1 MAREVSTDFLR
12 IDLTDGKTRK
22 VISACQSDTIQ
33 RTLHFL
39 VVNAGKPLD
48 LTNLFYA
55 EIIVKRTDGTYL
67 DNACVIDGNDIQYT
81 LKSTDVAVIGENEAH
96 LLLSFKDGTVK
107 ETPTFYLN
115 VFSTFYNPSAIQ
127 SQSEYTALV
136 NKVLDAQEAANDAL
150 ESKNAAIAAATDAA
164 DSADE
169 AGSYVETV
177 SLYTSEAGRHA
188 STAENYAS
196 EAESILASASD
207 VASEVEAVSE
217 YMSTTSE
224 YLESASEYASEAQS
238 YASDVG
244 GYIASA
250 SEYASTAASEAD
262 KGSGYITSLS
272 TTGDEY
278 ISSLSSMASEYAST
292 EVGYLTSTSEYASAA
307 ASEASVAN
315 SCAIVA
321 EAAAVT
327 NSQEI
332 AVIKNDISWYG
343 TCPTAASTQTKVV
356 TTTDTKFSLVTG
368 AKVSVKF
375 TYNNTHATPQ
385 LNVDGKG
392 AKAIKAYGATNPTL
406 FWNAGDVVEFIYDGT
421 NWIMGASLGQL
432 YSALSEK
439 VNTSDIVNNLTSTAT
454 NKPLSAA
461 QGKAINDRFLFND
474 LIASNASETVNIK
487 SNKLYLVAAH
497 TTGDTKVRIG
507 ILSTVYGIHFSN
519 LIGESNIYLNYS
531 LSGTTATFYNKESLT
546 IGLSITE
553 L

>member
-150 ESKNAAIAAATDAA
+150 ESKNAAEAAAADAA

-177 SLYTSEAGRHA
+177 SLYTSEAGSHA

-196 EAESILASASD
+196 EAGSYLASASNI
-207 VASEVEAVSE
+207 ASEVEAVSE

-224 YLESASEYASEAQS
+224 YMESASEYASEAQS
-238 YASDVG
+238 HASDVG

-250 SEYASTAASEAD
+250 SEYASTAASEAAV
-262 KGSGYITSLS
+262 GANYV
-272 TTGDEY
+272 
-278 ISSLSSMASEYAST
+278 SEMQDYM
-292 EVGYLTSTSEYASAA
+292 TSTSEYESSA
-307 ASEASVAN
+307 ASEASFAS
-315 SCAIVA
+315 SCAAVA
-321 EAAAVT
+321 EAAAYNNT
-327 NSQEI
+327 QEI
-332 AVIKNDISWYG
+332 SVIKNDVPWYG

-385 LNVDGKG
+385 LNVDGTG
-392 AKAIKAYGATNPTL
+392 AKAIKAYSTTTPTL
-406 FWNAGDVVEFIYDGT
+406 FWKAGDVVDFVYDGT
-421 NWIMGASLGQL
+421 NWIVKATQGEIEQIM
-432 YSALSEK
+432 
-439 VNTSDIVNNLTSTAT
+439 SDLAQFKDGEYIISST
-454 NKPLSAA
+454 
-461 QGKAINDRFLFND
+461 GDFND
-474 LIASNASETVNIK
+474 YPASGFHTIYPSAGTLSQWSNTPPDPSK
-487 SNKLYLVAAH
+487 SPGMLFVFCAAKNSAGGSGYVMQIWTPWAGGTMYTRTRWGGTWQNWYKLQY
-497 TTGDTKVRIG
+497 T
-507 ILSTVYGIHFSN
+507 S
-519 LIGESNIYLNYS
+519 
-531 LSGTTATFYNKESLT
+531 
-546 IGLSITE
+546 
-553 L
+553 

>member
-136 NKVLDAQEAANDAL
+136 NKVLDAQEAANEAL
-150 ESKNAAIAAATDAA
+150 ESKNAAEAAAADAA

-169 AGSYVETV
+169 AGTYVETV
-177 SLYTSEAGRHA
+177 SLYTSEAGSHA
-188 STAENYAS
+188 STAEAYAS
-196 EAESILASASD
+196 EAGSYLASASN

-224 YLESASEYASEAQS
+224 YLESASEYASEAGS
-238 YASDVG
+238 YAAQTG
-244 GYIASA
+244 NYIASA

-292 EVGYLTSTSEYASAA
+292 EAGYLTSTSEYTSAA

-321 EAAAVT
+321 QAAAT
-327 NSQEI
+327 DNAQEI
-332 AVIKNDISWYG
+332 SVIKNDVSWYG
-343 TCPTAASTQTKVV
+343 TCPTAPSTQVKVA
-356 TTTDTKFSLVTG
+356 TTNDSKFSLVEG
-368 AKVSVKF
+368 AKVAIKF
-375 TYNNTHATPQ
+375 TYDNTHATPQ
-385 LNVDGKG
+385 LNVDGTG
-392 AKAIKAYGATNPTL
+392 AKAIKAYGTTTPTL
-406 FWNAGDVVEFIYDGT
+406 FWKAGDVVEFVYDGN
-421 NWIMGASLGQL
+421 NWILKVSTGVVEQIRSNTNDIQT
-432 YSALSEK
+432 LS
-439 VNTSDIVNNLTSTAT
+439 NIFSTAAGTINAQTVEICGKLLTFSLQVSLNSNVSAYTDFINIAT
-454 NKPLSAA
+454 NYKPLNN
-461 QGKAINDRFLFND
+461 QPNLP
-474 LIASNASETVNIK
+474 TV
-487 SNKLYLVAAH
+487 VF
-497 TTGDTKVRIG
+497 TTGS
-507 ILSTVYGIHFSN
+507 STTQAI
-519 LIGESNIYLNYS
+519 SNINS
-531 LSGTTATFYNKESLT
+531 TTSAIRCNLALQTGYTYT
-546 IGLSITE
+546 IHGSYFIA
-553 L
+553 

>member
-1 MAREVSTDFLR
+1 MAREVSSDFLR

-67 DNACVIDGNDIQYT
+67 DNACVIDGNDIQYV

-177 SLYTSEAGRHA
+177 SLYTSEAGSHA

-238 YASDVG
+238 HASDVAE
-244 GYIASA
+244 YIASA
-250 SEYASTAASEAD
+250 SEYASTAASEAAV
-262 KGSGYITSLS
+262 GANYV
-272 TTGDEY
+272 
-278 ISSLSSMASEYAST
+278 SEVQDYM
-292 EVGYLTSTSEYASAA
+292 TSTSEYEASA
-307 ASEASVAN
+307 ASEASFAS
-315 SCAIVA
+315 SCAAVA
-321 EAAAVT
+321 EAAAYNNT
-327 NSQEI
+327 QEI
-332 AVIKNDISWYG
+332 SVIKNDVPWYG
-343 TCPTAASTQTKVV
+343 TCPTAASTQVKVA
-356 TTTDTKFSLVTG
+356 TTNDSKFSLVEG
-368 AKVSVKF
+368 AKVAIKF
-375 TYNNTHATPQ
+375 TYDNTHATPQ

-392 AKAIKAYGATNPTL
+392 AKAIKAYGTTTPTL

-421 NWIMGASLGQL
+421 NWIMGASLSQI
-432 YSALSEK
+432 YSALSGK

-461 QGKAINDRFLFND
+461 QGKAINDRFVFNT
-474 LIASNASETVNIK
+474 LITSNQSTAVTIK
-487 SNKLYLVAAH
+487 SNKVYLVCSH
-497 TTGDTKVRIG
+497 GLGDKYTIG
-507 ILSTVYGIHFSN
+507 ILSTTYNIHFSVIKN
-519 LIGESNIYLNYS
+519 DGSDYLNWNC
-531 LSGTTATFYNKESLT
+531 SGNSVTFVNLDGNT
-546 IGLSITE
+546 VCLSITE
-553 L
+553 M

>member
-39 VVNAGKPLD
+39 VVNAGRPLD

-115 VFSTFYNPSAIQ
+115 VFSTFYNAAAIQ

-150 ESKNAAIAAATDAA
+150 ESKNAAEAAAADAA

-169 AGSYVETV
+169 AGTYVETV
-177 SLYTSEAGRHA
+177 SLYTSEAGSHA
-188 STAENYAS
+188 STAEFYAS
-196 EAESILASASD
+196 EAGSYLASASN

-224 YLESASEYASEAQS
+224 YLESTSEYASEAQS
-238 YASDVG
+238 HASDVG

-278 ISSLSSMASEYAST
+278 ISSLSSMASEYSST
-292 EVGYLTSTSEYASAA
+292 EAGYLSSTSEYASAA

-321 EAAAVT
+321 EAAATT

-332 AVIKNDISWYG
+332 AVIKNDVSWYA

-385 LNVDGKG
+385 LNVDGTG
-392 AKAIKAYGATNPTL
+392 AKAIKAYGTTTPTL
-406 FWNAGDVVEFIYDGT
+406 FWKAGDVVEFIYDGN
-421 NWIMGASLGQL
+421 NWILKAGNGVIEQINTDLSNSPTLISTISKNNVTNRIAHSSYDPVRHIAYMDISFGISQSIQYTHTLPDTVPTNGTPFLIYESASDSQVYTGNISGRDI
-432 YSALSEK
+432 YANTAL
-439 VNTSDIVNNLTSTAT
+439 
-454 NKPLSAA
+454 P
-461 QGKAINDRFLFND
+461 GGFYR
-474 LIASNASETVNIK
+474 
-487 SNKLYLVAAH
+487 
-497 TTGDTKVRIG
+497 
-507 ILSTVYGIHFSN
+507 
-519 LIGESNIYLNYS
+519 
-531 LSGTTATFYNKESLT
+531 LSGWIVF
-546 IGLSITE
+546 
-553 L
+553 

>member
-1 MAREVSTDFLR
+1 MAREVSSDFLR

-150 ESKNAAIAAATDAA
+150 ESKNAAEAAAADAA

-169 AGSYVETV
+169 AGSYLETV
-177 SLYTSEAGRHA
+177 SLYTSEAGSHA

-196 EAESILASASD
+196 EAGSYLASASN

-292 EVGYLTSTSEYASAA
+292 EAGYLTSTSEYASAA
-307 ASEASVAN
+307 ASEASYAGSCATAAQEAQAATEAALSTKVSKSGDTMSGYLNLQGTNLSIIWNDMNGNTLRRQVWAGTAN
-315 SCAIVA
+315 S
-321 EAAAVT
+321 
-327 NSQEI
+327 NG
-332 AVIKNDISWYG
+332 NFY
-343 TCPTAASTQTKVV
+343 
-356 TTTDTKFSLVTG
+356 L
-368 AKVSVKF
+368 
-375 TYNNTHATPQ
+375 
-385 LNVDGKG
+385 
-392 AKAIKAYGATNPTL
+392 
-406 FWNAGDVVEFIYDGT
+406 YDGT
-421 NWIMGASLGQL
+421 KNSPII
-432 YSALSEK
+432 SAPLNGIPQFNGELKAEK
-439 VNTSDIVNNLTSTAT
+439 LTAT
-454 NKPLSAA
+454 LVNGSTSMNYHAYKF
-461 QGKAINDRFLFND
+461 GNWVYVNIRFTYP
-474 LIASNASETVNIK
+474 NASTGALGLVKLTDSSGNIIQ
-487 SNKLYLVAAH
+487 SITPNSGTDATQL
-497 TTGDTKVRIG
+497 
-507 ILSTVYGIHFSN
+507 
-519 LIGESNIYLNYS
+519 
-531 LSGTTATFYNKESLT
+531 LSGTYYPCVKNNSNGFN
-546 IGLSITE
+546 ITT
-553 L
+553 LGAFPAGANIQIYGIFMCQ